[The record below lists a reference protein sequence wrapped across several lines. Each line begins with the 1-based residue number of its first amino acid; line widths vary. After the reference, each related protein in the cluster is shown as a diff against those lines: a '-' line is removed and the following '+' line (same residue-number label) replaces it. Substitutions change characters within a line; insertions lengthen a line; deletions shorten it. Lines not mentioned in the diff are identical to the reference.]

1 MVTRSFSWRCVRSWR
16 LCRFCWTNTEASA
29 SSSSTGEIPL
39 LLSSFFYRY
48 NMYLHRAF
56 TSLFLFMWVL
66 LLNSVKSNKG
76 LTKSLACTNGL
87 KNGMPILALSLILGS
102 CTTTT
107 HATTIT
113 SSVSTSTSCLFI
125 SENLFSYRSNGHP
138 NSHVILCV

>member
-1 MVTRSFSWRCVRSWR
+1 MFAVGDCAGFVEQTQRQVLPALAQVRY
-16 LCRFCWTNTEASA
+16 
-29 SSSSTGEIPL
+29 P
-39 LLSSFFYRY
+39 FFYHY

-66 LLNSVKSNKG
+66 LLNSVKSKKG

-107 HATTIT
+107 RATTIT
-113 SSVSTSTSCLFI
+113 SSVSTSCLFI

-138 NSHVILCV
+138 NSQVILCV